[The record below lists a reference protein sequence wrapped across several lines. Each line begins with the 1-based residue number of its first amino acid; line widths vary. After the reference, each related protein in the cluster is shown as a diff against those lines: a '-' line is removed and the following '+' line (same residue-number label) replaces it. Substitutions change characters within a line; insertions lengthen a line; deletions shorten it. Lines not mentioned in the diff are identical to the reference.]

1 MILKSKEVYMN
12 CEKKLNEASNL
23 LTKVVEMLT
32 VNNYEA
38 LELLANNPV
47 NVNELLDNICE
58 YLNDDEGVSMDD
70 FERTDRQFELAW
82 KGYLDYLKEWADNH
96 KQINNYGMSPA
107 CFDEWLDN
115 EA

>member
-1 MILKSKEVYMN
+1 MN

-38 LELLANNPV
+38 LDLLANNPV

-58 YLNDDEGVSMDD
+58 YLNDDE
-70 FERTDRQFELAW
+70 
-82 KGYLDYLKEWADNH
+82 
-96 KQINNYGMSPA
+96 
-107 CFDEWLDN
+107 
-115 EA
+115 